1 MDSQWSDNFNRNGNN
16 HSLDIKSALRNIPLF
31 RGLKK
36 SELRSFARI
45 VYVRWYKKNEIIFN
59 ENEPGMG
66 MYIIY
71 KGSVKLYKKSEL
83 NGEEQISTLIKDDFL
98 GEHSLMK
105 EYPRSASAIALE
117 DCCLLGLF
125 RPDLL
130 GLIDRKP
137 RLGNKIILIF
147 AQRIA
152 TRLHQKDEE
161 LLQIKERLTN
171 MDFIK

>member
-1 MDSQWSDNFNRNGNN
+1 MDSHWSDNFNRNGNN
-16 HSLDIKSALRNIPLF
+16 HHLDVKSALRNIALF
-31 RGLKK
+31 RGFTK

-45 VYVRWYKKNEIIFN
+45 IYVRWYNENEIIFN
-59 ENEPGMG
+59 ENEPGIG

-71 KGSVKLYKKSEL
+71 KGSVKIFKSSEL
-83 NGEEQISTLIKDDFL
+83 NGEEQISTLIKGDFF
-98 GEHSLMK
+98 GEHSLME

-117 DCCLLGLF
+117 DCCLLGMF

-130 GLIDRKP
+130 RLVERKP
-137 RLGNKIILIF
+137 RLGNKIILIL

-152 TRLHQKDEE
+152 ARLHQKDEE

-171 MDFIK
+171 MDFIR